1 VIRFACPGCRRV
13 LSGRNEQ
20 AGKIVT
26 CPKCGQRMQAPRPA
40 MESARTN
47 RAPARRLLRAGIAL
61 IGMLLLAGVGG
72 GIWLWMHSL
81 SREPEPSAAVLESP
95 RSSSDESVET
105 PAVVEDK
112 IGAATVREQPTKPT
126 PVARA
131 LGSSMQEPPPLPPV
145 VKALDAPV
153 EERKKIELADDLP
166 PELAFDLVD
175 AINFKRTKEGV
186 DPIFLD
192 VDMSRVCQSRAE
204 RLARHTERLD
214 DKANSS
220 EASVAAEAPLSVVE
234 KWLKDPKQ
242 RAAILEP
249 RLRTFGAGYA
259 RNAAGESFS
268 VFDWTRGLDRDLPSE
283 TTPVTGALVYPVP
296 GQTRVSLWFPGNETP
311 DPLPQTKDK
320 LAGYP
325 ITLIFPQQTR
335 VEDVVAHL
343 SDKEER
349 DIPIWLSSPEN
360 PANPQVPGSQHST
373 ICLIAKKPLRPNTR
387 YHVVVSATVNG
398 AAWSAK
404 WSFTTISEGEIHHEM
419 AGTFL
424 RTLNRLRRSAGLP
437 PVPLVAERSKACAA
451 HVRYLSQ
458 NVPNHPVL
466 NWNDE
471 KPDLPGYTAEG
482 AAVARTASIQGGG
495 WATEA
500 VSGLIDS
507 IISRPRLL
515 DPRLR
520 KVGLGYTPFALGG
533 WLWVIDLYSEPGHDA
548 DKECFYP
555 APDQENVPLNYRPN
569 EVPNPIPAPSPP
581 TPLPSGERGWG
592 EGGRKLAGY
601 AITALFG
608 PRARVTV
615 ATAKLVDEKGAAVDG
630 WLSSPEAP
638 AIAGYPQHFLCFL
651 PKSPLRPNT
660 RYTTTFE
667 AEVNGRPWRRTWNFT
682 TLQEPDCYAD
692 KLDEKIVALV
702 NAVRKAAGLP
712 LVRLDTELSR
722 ACQSHA
728 RYLALNHHRPAAQG
742 MGVHRQDAD
751 LPGASPEGARAA
763 KESVVA
769 VILNPQ
775 MCVEYWMATLYHRI
789 PLLRPD
795 LERIGFGHAPIQG
808 HNKWA
813 CVLDTGNGR
822 ASQGRE
828 QNRAEQ
834 PSR

>member
-1 VIRFACPGCRRV
+1 VIRFACPGCKKV
-13 LSGRNEQ
+13 LSGRDEQ

-26 CPKCGQRMQAPRPA
+26 CPKCGQRMQAPPTAKEGSR
-40 MESARTN
+40 RKQT
-47 RAPARRLLRAGIAL
+47 PARRPLRIVISLMGIF
-61 IGMLLLAGVGG
+61 LLAGAGG
-72 GIWLWMHSL
+72 GIWLWMHPL
-81 SREPEPSAAVLESP
+81 SREPEASAAVLESP
-95 RSSSDESVET
+95 PASSDEGIET
-105 PAVVEDK
+105 PAPVEDK
-112 IGAATVREQPTKPT
+112 IVTATVRERPFESRAEVRP
-126 PVARA
+126 PVKSPPIARA

-145 VKALDAPV
+145 VQTPDTPV
-153 EERKKIELADDLP
+153 EERKAIDLTDDLP
-166 PELAFDLVD
+166 PEMPFDLVD
-175 AINFKRTKEGV
+175 TINFQRRKAGA

-192 VDMSRVCQSRAE
+192 ADMSHVCQSRAE
-204 RLARHTERLD
+204 RLARHTERFD

-220 EASVAAEAPLSVVE
+220 EASVAAEAPLAVVE

-259 RNAAGESFS
+259 HNAAGQWFS
-268 VFDWTRGLDRDLPSE
+268 VFDWTRGLDRDPPSE

-296 GQTRVSLWFPGNETP
+296 GQTRISLWFPGNETP

-325 ITLIFPQQTR
+325 ITLIFPPQKR
-335 VEDVVAHL
+335 VEDVAAHL

-360 PANPQVPGSQHST
+360 PANPQVAGSQQGV

-387 YHVVVSATVNG
+387 YHVEVSATVNG
-398 AAWSAK
+398 AVWSAK

-424 RTLNRLRRSAGLP
+424 RAMNRLRRSAGLP
-437 PVPLVAERSKACAA
+437 PVPLVVERSKACAA
-451 HVRYLSQ
+451 HVHYLSQ
-458 NVPNHPVL
+458 NVPNHLVL

-515 DPRLR
+515 DSRLR
-520 KVGLGYTPFALGG
+520 EVGLGYTPFAFGG
-533 WLWVIDLYSEPGHDA
+533 WLWVIDLHSEPGRDA

-569 EVPNPIPAPSPP
+569 EVPNPIPA
-581 TPLPSGERGWG
+581 GNNG
-592 EGGRKLAGY
+592 KLAGY

-608 PRARVTV
+608 PRARVTA
-615 ATAKLVDEKGAAVDG
+615 ATAKLVDDKGAAVDG

-667 AEVNGRPWRRTWNFT
+667 AEVNDRPWRRTWSFT
-682 TLQEPDCYAD
+682 TLQEPDRYAED
-692 KLDEKIVALV
+692 LDEKIVAQV

-712 LVRLDTELSR
+712 LVRLDAELSR

-742 MGVHRQDAD
+742 MGVHRQDAE

-763 KESVVA
+763 KESVIA
-769 VILNPQ
+769 VMLNPQ
-775 MCVEYWMATLYHRI
+775 MCVDYWMATLYHRI

-795 LERIGFGHAPIQG
+795 LERISFGHAHIQG
-808 HNKWA
+808 HKWV
-813 CVLDTGNGR
+813 CVLWPFGQNGKL
-822 ASQGRE
+822 
-828 QNRAEQ
+828 
-834 PSR
+834 P